1 MDEPHGGGEAAVAV
15 VVRRKLKQIYGGVP
29 KGAQAY
35 EQIKQA
41 ILHAQFRPGEVLSI
55 RTLAASFGI
64 STMPVREAVTRLITE
79 KALELLPNRGI
90 RVPVLSDEEAR
101 DVLRARFVLEGLAV
115 ELAAARITSTEIA
128 GLEECQR
135 ESEQALKRGQTHKG
149 VKASV
154 QFHLMLYRASGSQTL
169 VDLIEALYLRY
180 APKVYTNM
188 LLIPAGHGTRAR
200 FVHDHHA
207 TIIAALRNRDGK
219 GARRALEKD
228 MKDTWKFERFDTA
241 ALF

>member
-1 MDEPHGGGEAAVAV
+1 VAVAV
-15 VVRRKLKQIYGGVP
+15 VAKRKLWRIHGGVS

-79 KALELLPNRGI
+79 KALELLPNRGL
-90 RVPVLSDEEAR
+90 RVPNLTDDEAR

-115 ELAAARITSTEIA
+115 ELAAARITNADIA
-128 GLEECQR
+128 RLEECER
-135 ESEQALKRGQTHKG
+135 ESEDALERGQTHKG
-149 VKASV
+149 VKASL

-188 LLIPAGHGTRAR
+188 LLLPAGRGVRAR
-200 FVHDHHA
+200 FVHDHHSV
-207 TIIAALRNRDGK
+207 IIAALRKRDK
-219 GARRALEKD
+219 KAARRALEKD
-228 MKDTWKFERFDTA
+228 MKDTWNLERFETSG
-241 ALF
+241 LF